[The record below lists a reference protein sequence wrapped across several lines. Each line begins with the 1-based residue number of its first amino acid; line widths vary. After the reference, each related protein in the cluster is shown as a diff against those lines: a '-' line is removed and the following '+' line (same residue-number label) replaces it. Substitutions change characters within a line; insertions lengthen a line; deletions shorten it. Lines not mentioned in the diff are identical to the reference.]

1 MRAHSAKMMA
11 LLPPAPAKH
20 KGWLAACV
28 AALLLFA
35 IAAVGG
41 DHRLVHVLRMY
52 NEQRDLEHM
61 AFDLGQRN
69 EQLREHIRSL
79 QSDDRYLEK
88 LARERLGLVKKGDLI
103 YRVAPRSR

>member
-1 MRAHSAKMMA
+1 MRARLAKVMA
-11 LLPPAPAKH
+11 LLPPPPAKH

-41 DHRLVHVLRMY
+41 DHGLVHVLRMY

-69 EQLREHIRSL
+69 EQLREHIQRL
-79 QSDDRYLEK
+79 QSDDRYIEQ

-103 YRVAPRSR
+103 YRAVPRAH